1 MIKGN
6 VDKLE
11 TVAISKEL
19 FCSLADITK
28 RTLSNWHKSGKIE
41 IRGNEVIVPKNQIL
55 IFNKEVL
62 NVGNK
67 IEAKLKL
74 MLRKRI
80 RASIAKLEKIEADL
94 SAVNLML
101 KD

>member
-1 MIKGN
+1 M
-6 VDKLE
+6 
-11 TVAISKEL
+11 
-19 FCSLADITK
+19 
-28 RTLSNWHKSGKIE
+28 KIE